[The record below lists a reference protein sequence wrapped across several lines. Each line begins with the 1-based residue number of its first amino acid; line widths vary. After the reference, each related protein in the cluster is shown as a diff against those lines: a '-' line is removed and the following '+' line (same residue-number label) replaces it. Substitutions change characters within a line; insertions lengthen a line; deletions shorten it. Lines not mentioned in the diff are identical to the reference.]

1 MSEPD
6 RIRIQES
13 IEQNYFKQH
22 VNKAV
27 SEYLEEK
34 YSDGIDQCAE
44 FFKEWLAD
52 VKANNQSPS
61 KVERVAFLEDFDL
74 RELASKLLVLVAYE
88 TKPTLFTS
96 LASKA
101 AGVLGFSDKADSI
114 QTCSELY
121 AVLAHTNAI
130 RIWKEERA
138 ASLSV
143 MSNMELSEQIQRYMN
158 NVRFNMPMIC
168 EPNEL
173 KSNSDSPYLTVK
185 DKLILGKGNLHGG
198 NISLDVLNKLNKIP
212 LSLNT
217 QFLSTVEEEPT
228 KAFETPE
235 QEENWKQFKE
245 VSYEL
250 YIKIA
255 SGAYENRFYL
265 PNSVDKRGRIYCRGH
280 HVSSQGTTFKKSSID
295 FAKKEVVTGIPE
307 FKHKEVDIEPSNDC
321 NKTLPLTQ
329 ITEKDSCKDGYEPP
343 SAEAISKKDNKL
355 LDDPQAV
362 AAYNK
367 DGTLYKEYLS
377 IAEAVREFGGKA
389 VQSWGITRVCNG
401 LPVKNGRGGY
411 YTPRSY
417 KGFIWKWVE

>member
-1 MSEPD
+1 MSETG
-6 RIRIQES
+6 RIRIQAS
-13 IEQNYFKQH
+13 IEQNYYKHH

-27 SEYLEEK
+27 LEYLEEK

-44 FFKEWLAD
+44 FYKEWLDD
-52 VKANNQSPS
+52 VKANSKSPS
-61 KVERVAFLEDFDL
+61 KVERVAFLENFDL
-74 RELASKLLVLVAYE
+74 RELASKLLVLAAYE

-96 LASKA
+96 LAAKA
-101 AGVLGFSDKADSI
+101 AGVLGFNDKADSI

-121 AVLAHTNAI
+121 AVMAHTNAI

-168 EPNEL
+168 EPLEL

-228 KAFETPE
+228 KVLETPE
-235 QEENWKQFKE
+235 QQEGWNQFKK

-255 SGAYENRFYL
+255 SGVYENRFYL
-265 PNSVDKRGRIYCRGH
+265 PNSVDKRGRIYCRGY
-280 HVSSQGTTFKKSSID
+280 HVSTQGTAFKKSSID
-295 FAKKEVVTGIPE
+295 FANKEVVTGIPE
-307 FKHKEVDIEPSNDC
+307 FKHKEVDIEPSTDC
-321 NKTLPLTQ
+321 NKTQPLTQ
-329 ITEKDSCKDGYEPP
+329 FTKKDSCNDGYEPP
-343 SAEAISKKDNKL
+343 SSEANSKRDNKL

-377 IAEAVREFGGKA
+377 LAEAVREFGGKA
-389 VQSWGITRVCNG
+389 AQSRSISRVCNG
-401 LPVKNGRGGY
+401 VPIKDGRGGY
-411 YTPRSY
+411 YTPRSF
-417 KGFIWKWVE
+417 KGFVWKWI